1 MVGLTSLCFNSSGIW
16 GCKFM
21 KNLMKTSIAGSAI
34 TLMMATGAYATTATF
49 FDGIAAGSAEFDSLV
64 TGAGGTVEVDTLTTV
79 ASGASIDRG
88 DYTITANDGSFMSWF
103 SAGTTSGLMTSID
116 PALNSGASEP
126 ASGRADPMDYFDSGI
141 TLTFDD
147 EINAVGFEVDDWATC
162 CHDPVTEL
170 FMSFDGGAPI
180 LVASATQSSEGLF
193 PSQSTGFNTYEIF
206 VGAIDDTDQ
215 FTSVSFWGN
224 GLGEVLN
231 FGGEVR
237 YTLIDQGSLPPTNP
251 NPSPVPLPAAGF
263 LLIGAMGGLV
273 GLRRRRKS

>member
-1 MVGLTSLCFNSSGIW
+1 
-16 GCKFM
+16 M
-21 KNLMKTSIAGSAI
+21 KNLIKTTLATSAV
-34 TLMMATGAYATTATF
+34 TLTMATGAFATTATF

-64 TGAGGTVEVDTLTTV
+64 TGAGGTVEFDTLTTV
-79 ASGASIDRG
+79 ASGTSIDRG

-116 PALNSGASEP
+116 PRRNGGGSDP
-126 ASGRADPMDYFDSGI
+126 AGGRTNPLDYFDSGV
-141 TLTFDD
+141 TLTFDQG
-147 EINAVGFEVDDWATC
+147 INAVGFEVDDWATC

-170 FMSFDGGAPI
+170 FISFDGGAPI

-193 PSQSTGFNTYEIF
+193 PSQTSGFDVYEIF
-206 VGAIDDTDQ
+206 VGAIDDTDE

-231 FGGEVR
+231 FGGEIR